1 MFLGR
6 PAPSSFPPHIGAF
19 SPFPPTGTAGLTPSP
34 PSGSLMSSTSVPMRE
49 CHHMGG
55 AKEGEWSCGPR
66 PLLCC
71 QLHAGARGPERS
83 ERPFSAFIPVEPSRN
98 RVQPQPPTQ
107 GLLDPRLL
115 KPGPPCPPSPST
127 YPLSWNPVTPSA
139 GLCFSIATA
148 DAPTTASSPTWQVAW
163 QHLKHRPCPL
173 GGFPRGCPAPSWAV
187 CCGCLIPPV
196 RDGPPCCPSAGL
208 GSL

>member
-1 MFLGR
+1 M
-6 PAPSSFPPHIGAF
+6 PSFPPHIGAF

-49 CHHMGG
+49 CHRSMGG

-115 KPGPPCPPSPST
+115 RPGPPSPPSPST